1 MLLVTAVL
9 RITGQKVKLRTGF
22 RFLYCVYYLKNSHS
36 IEIKKESRLKKL
48 YIFFRGFR
56 SLYLCQQIFRNSF
69 WKPLKLKLK
78 MRLWTQAI
86 HMGKYVARSVVSA
99 ITGDECEL
107 DFAFMH
113 FMHATHFF
121 GFRKVIDQKS

>member
-1 MLLVTAVL
+1 
-9 RITGQKVKLRTGF
+9 
-22 RFLYCVYYLKNSHS
+22 
-36 IEIKKESRLKKL
+36 
-48 YIFFRGFR
+48 
-56 SLYLCQQIFRNSF
+56 
-69 WKPLKLKLK
+69 

-121 GFRKVIDQKS
+121 GFRKVIDQKSLNREMINHTFWSSHRDFC